1 MEDASTEEKEEWLN
15 SLIRKDDERLD
26 SQAYLVVLKDL
37 AQSNQSGSPH
47 KAEEWM
53 RKLEAAAA
61 AAAKQPQQQR
71 LQPTV
76 ECYNTVIQSW
86 ANTGEDAS
94 ISAIRAERWL
104 SKLGDDANTE
114 SYNAFL
120 DSCSRGRGGRRSY
133 DTARKRATKAQETLD
148 YMIEKYKQLGLD
160 SPVIPNTESFNHV
173 IRALTRCRHDPTVAH
188 QVMIILKQMTEYQRQ
203 DPENSPIKPN
213 TKSYTMTL
221 DAFAIAARRKV
232 THCLQKGSEED
243 CQDPTKNGLQEIQ
256 TMQDLLAYMH
266 KLHESGGLDYAMPN
280 TITYNV
286 MISAWARVSGP
297 IHPNAPLEAEKVLRK
312 MISLREDFH
321 FAVAPDVGSY
331 TKVILAWTNL
341 GEDMAGKR
349 AQWWLNKLY
358 EEYEVAN
365 DDRLRPTVGAYNAVI
380 TAWSKLGRPENAEML
395 LVDLIRNEKSGKIP
409 CLKANSESFAMVIH
423 AWLKIDPDELVD
435 STQLGERV
443 RRAAKWLDKLI
454 WREENGY
461 NVTST
466 PELFD
471 NVLKAA
477 AKCKNPEPDIL
488 DFSIS
493 ILDRYRASRHRV
505 DTYAYVYLLQIGLNT
520 LGTAEYDDTRFD
532 FLEQLF
538 HDCCD
543 DGLLSNVFVRELAN
557 GPVYYDGWTQ
567 GESAKVV
574 KEFFPDWPLP
584 REWYR
589 NLRHDYYMPT
599 FEDSKRTHLEIQLR
613 DRPERYSA

>member
-1 MEDASTEEKEEWLN
+1 MEDATIEEKEKWLN
-15 SLIRKDDERLD
+15 SLIQNNDERLD
-26 SQAYLVVLKDL
+26 THAYLVVLKDL
-37 AQSNQSGSPH
+37 AKSNQSGSPH
-47 KAEEWM
+47 RAEDWM

-61 AAAKQPQQQR
+61 THPK

-76 ECYNTVIQSW
+76 ECYNNVIQSW
-86 ANTGEDAS
+86 ANSGDDAS
-94 ISAIRAERWL
+94 ISVVRAERWL
-104 SKLGDDANTE
+104 SKLGNNANTE

-133 DTARKRATKAQETLD
+133 ATAQKRAIQAKETLD
-148 YMIEKYKQLGLD
+148 YMIRQYKELGSD

-188 QVMIILKQMTEYQRQ
+188 QVMIILKQMTEYQKK

-221 DAFAIAARRKV
+221 DAFSITARRKASN
-232 THCLQKGSEED
+232 CLDRLKKGSDED
-243 CQDPTKNGLQEIQ
+243 FQDATTNGLQEIQ

-280 TITYNV
+280 TVTYNV
-286 MISAWARVSGP
+286 LISAWARVSGP

-312 MISLREDFH
+312 MIALREDFH

-341 GEDMAGKR
+341 GRDTAGKR
-349 AQWWLNKLY
+349 AQWWLKQLY

-380 TAWSKLGRPENAEML
+380 MAWSKVGRPENAEML
-395 LVDLIRNEKSGKIP
+395 LVDLILNEKSEKIP
-409 CLKANSESFAMVIH
+409 CLKANSESFALVIH
-423 AWLKIDPDELVD
+423 AWLKIDANESAD
-435 STQLGERV
+435 STQLGERF

-454 WREENGY
+454 WLEENGD

-477 AKCKNPEPDIL
+477 TKCKNPEPDIL

-505 DTYAYVYLLQIGLNT
+505 DTYAYVYLLQTGLNT
-520 LGTAEYDDTRFD
+520 LGTCEYNDTRFA

-538 HDCCD
+538 RDCCD
-543 DGLLSNVFVRELAN
+543 DGLLSNAFVRELAN

-574 KEFFPDWPLP
+574 KEFFSDWPLP
-584 REWYR
+584 REWSR
-589 NLRHDYYMPT
+589 NLNHDYHVPT
-599 FEDSKRTHLEIQLR
+599 IKDTKRTHREIRLR
-613 DRPERYSA
+613 DRPERFTA